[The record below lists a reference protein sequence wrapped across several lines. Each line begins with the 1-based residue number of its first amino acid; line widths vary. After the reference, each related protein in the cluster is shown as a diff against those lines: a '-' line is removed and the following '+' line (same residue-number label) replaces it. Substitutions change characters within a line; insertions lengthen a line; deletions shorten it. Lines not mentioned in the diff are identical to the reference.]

1 MPDAAR
7 RRWLAWA
14 ARGVY
19 GACAA
24 AVAWPAGKFF
34 AAPLSAP
41 PAGPVV
47 DRAVRLADLAP
58 GVPKLVAVRGGK
70 TDAWTRYDDQI
81 VGRAWV
87 VRLSG
92 EDVPDDDA
100 ELRVFSSVCPHAG
113 CQVSGRVPADEI
125 GERTAGG
132 SGELAAAADGL
143 LCPCHG
149 AVFAATGEPLPL
161 PGGRPNPSPRGLD
174 PLEHRLVAADDGT
187 VWVEV
192 QYRRFAPGAADRAD
206 A

>member
-1 MPDAAR
+1 MTNPAR

-24 AVAWPAGKFF
+24 AVAWPSAKFF
-34 AAPLSAP
+34 AAPLAAP

-47 DRAVRLADLAP
+47 DRAVKLSDLRP
-58 GVPKLVAVRGGK
+58 GVPKLVAVRGGR
-70 TDAWTRYDDQI
+70 TDAWTRYEDQV

-92 EDVPDDDA
+92 EETPIEEV
-100 ELRVFSSVCPHAG
+100 ELNVFSSVCPHAG
-113 CQVSGRVPADEI
+113 CQVSGTVPADEL
-125 GERTAGG
+125 GDAAPAGG
-132 SGELAAAADGL
+132 LAADAGGL

-149 AVFAATGEPLPL
+149 ARFAATGEPLPTAA
-161 PGGRPNPSPRGLD
+161 GGPNPSPRGLD
-174 PLEHRLVAADDGT
+174 PLDYTLAEGDDGT

-192 QYRRFAPGAADRAD
+192 EYRRFAPGVADRAEV
-206 A
+206 